1 MGFPDER
8 DRLIVWLPV
17 AFAAGIALYF
27 AQSSE
32 PERWV
37 GPLCLAGTLI
47 AGWALRRFDAAF
59 LAALALA
66 VMAAGFTLAVERTS
80 ALNHP
85 VLKRALAIAPIEGRI
100 VDVEPSA
107 SGQRVTLDRI
117 KLRLPPWRAGEI
129 PPERIRLSVPETP
142 PLHPGMQIKLKAG
155 LSPPSPPSVPG
166 TYDFARAAWFMEL
179 GALGFTIGTPEIL
192 GDAPDE
198 GWRDSL
204 DHGVTRIRLVLTA
217 RIAEAIESAGMDR
230 ATGAISAA
238 LVTGEMGPIPTPVME
253 AYRDSGLAHILSIS
267 GLHMTLVAG
276 LVFVGL
282 RAVLAA
288 IPPIA
293 LNADIK
299 KVTAG
304 AALVVIFAY
313 LILAGSPVPTQ
324 RSFVMSS
331 VLLIAV
337 LLDREA
343 LSLRSVG
350 WAAVAVL
357 ALHPEAL
364 IGASFQMSFAAVYAL
379 IALYE
384 TMGPRLSAWR
394 RARSGWW
401 SVPLLYVVGVSM
413 TTLAAGSAT
422 ALYAIYHFNRYAV
435 YALLANLLA
444 IPVVGFWV
452 MPAALLAVC
461 LMPFGLDD
469 WGWIVM
475 GYGVAVVGWIADWV
489 AGLPGA
495 VLSLPAMPMEALIV
509 ITLGGLWLI
518 LWRRR
523 WRLFG
528 LIGMAAGM
536 VWWSVSTTPDIL
548 IDGTGRLVAV
558 KREDG
563 VLSFSDRVAA
573 RSARLTWAR
582 RNGQGETSPKWSEDG
597 ADAPACD
604 SFGCVHRVKGRI
616 LAVLERGEALA
627 GDCSKA
633 DLVIARVF
641 TDGACRSGLIID
653 RGSLWRGGGHAIRI
667 GADGAAVETVSG
679 YQGNRPWNAFPR
691 TGPRLAQ
698 TEEKESLNSDA
709 SAPQDDPEP

>member
-8 DRLIVWLPV
+8 DRLIAWLPV

-27 AQSSE
+27 AQPSE

-37 GPLCLAGTLI
+37 GPVCLAGTVI

-59 LAALALA
+59 LAALALG
-66 VMAAGFTLAVERTS
+66 VMAAGFTLAVERTA
-80 ALNHP
+80 ALDHP
-85 VLKRALAIAPIEGRI
+85 VLKRALAIAPVEGRI
-100 VDVEPSA
+100 VDIEPSA

-204 DHGVTRIRLVLTA
+204 DHSVTKIRLVLTA
-217 RIAEAIESAGMDR
+217 RIADTLEEAGMDR

-238 LVTGEMGPIPTPVME
+238 LVTGEMGPIPTKVME

-293 LNADIK
+293 LNIDIK
-299 KVTAG
+299 KATAG
-304 AALVVIFAY
+304 AALIVTFAY
-313 LILAGSPVPTQ
+313 LIIAGAPVPTQ
-324 RSFVMSS
+324 RAFVMSG
-331 VLLIAV
+331 VLLLAV
-337 LLDREA
+337 LLDREV

-357 ALHPEAL
+357 AIHPEAL

-394 RARSGWW
+394 RSHPGWW
-401 SVPLLYVVGVSM
+401 NVPLLYVAGVSM
-413 TTLAAGSAT
+413 TTLVAGSAT
-422 ALYAIYHFNRYAV
+422 ALYAVHHFNRYAV

-461 LMPFGLDD
+461 LMPFGLDG

-475 GYGVAVVGWIADWV
+475 GHGVALVGWIADWV

-495 VLSLPAMPMEALIV
+495 VLDLPAMPMGALIAA
-509 ITLGGLWLI
+509 TLGGLWLT
-518 LWRRR
+518 LWWRR

-528 LIGMAAGM
+528 LIGMVAGM
-536 VWWSVSTTPDIL
+536 MWWALSATPDIL
-548 IDGTGRLVAV
+548 IDGGGRLVAI
-558 KREDG
+558 KRGDG
-563 VLSFSDRVAA
+563 ILSFSDRIAA
-573 RSARLTWAR
+573 RNARMTWAR
-582 RNGQGETSPKWSEDG
+582 RNGQGETFPKWSEDG
-597 ADAPACD
+597 PDAPACD

-616 LAVLERGEALA
+616 VVVLERGEALA
-627 GDCSKA
+627 EDCGKA

-641 TDGACRSGLIID
+641 TDGACRSGLVVD
-653 RGSLWRGGGHAIRI
+653 GGALWRGGGQAIWI
-667 GADGAAVETVSG
+667 GGDGAAVETASA
-679 YQGNRPWNAFPR
+679 YQGDRPWNAFPK
-691 TGPRLAQ
+691 PRPHRA
-698 TEEKESLNSDA
+698 ERGGKDSVNSGA
-709 SAPQDDPEP
+709 SDLQDDPEP